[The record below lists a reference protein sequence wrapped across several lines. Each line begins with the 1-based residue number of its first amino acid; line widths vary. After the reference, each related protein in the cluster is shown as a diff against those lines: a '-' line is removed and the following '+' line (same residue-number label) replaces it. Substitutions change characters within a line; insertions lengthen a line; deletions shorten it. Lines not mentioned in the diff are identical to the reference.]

1 MAGQPT
7 FALLHG
13 GGQGGW
19 VWDETA
25 GVLKAMGAR
34 VLVLDVP
41 GCGTK
46 RDRQTL
52 ELTLEDVA
60 DELITD
66 IAAAGFA
73 GATLVGHSQ
82 AGTLLPVMWR
92 RSKGEIAKLYYV
104 SACAP
109 LHGQNIVEMLGQGV
123 HGEHPDEVGWPLD
136 PKTHDR
142 LVVRRLAF
150 CNDMDQ
156 AQADAFMARLV
167 SDQWPPLVTFAIHWH
182 YGDLTSA
189 CSTYILC
196 ERDNILLPDWQNR
209 FAARLRCD
217 RILHIDAGHQAMTTQ
232 PEALA
237 GLLIANA

>member
-1 MAGQPT
+1 MADQLA

-25 GVLKAMGAR
+25 GVLTAMGAR

-60 DELITD
+60 DELIAD

-92 RSKGEIAKLYYV
+92 RSKGEIAKLCYV

-109 LHGQNIVEMLGQGV
+109 LPGQNIVEMLGEGV
-123 HGEHPDEVGWPLD
+123 HGALRMRSVGRSI
-136 PKTHDR
+136 PKHMTGWLCGGSPSVTIWIKRKPMLSWHDWYSTNG
-142 LVVRRLAF
+142 RR
-150 CNDMDQ
+150 
-156 AQADAFMARLV
+156 
-167 SDQWPPLVTFAIHWH
+167 S
-182 YGDLTSA
+182 
-189 CSTYILC
+189 
-196 ERDNILLPDWQNR
+196 
-209 FAARLRCD
+209 
-217 RILHIDAGHQAMTTQ
+217 
-232 PEALA
+232 
-237 GLLIANA
+237 